1 MKSTAPLAVGAHSPL
16 NQSTASRRALL
27 RGVAAAALL
36 APASAMLA
44 ACGDDEPSTDANAAV
59 ELTIF
64 WWGGDARAKMTDDAL
79 ALYTAKHPNVTFKK
93 TWQANAGYYD
103 KLATLTA
110 GGSAPDIFQ
119 IDDGALSEYAERN
132 QTLDLTKYKDSK
144 KIDVTKISE
153 GLWKAGVVDGKFS
166 GVPMGENTPGMIYDK
181 GLLKTLGLPEPTNGM
196 SWDDLITWAEH
207 ITMKSNGKV
216 FGTMDPSAD
225 YKALWVWLR
234 QQGKQLYDGKKIGAS
249 AEDLVKW
256 FDLWKGARDRMA
268 APPADVIHGAN
279 AGAVANQLV
288 VTGKAATSFL
298 WANQLAELQ
307 KATKSELGVVAYPG
321 DPSGQWARAALYFSI
336 YKGTKHADVAADV
349 LNFLVND
356 VEAGKVLGTDRGLNA
371 NTDVRAA
378 VASGLKD
385 AAAAAATFE
394 TELAS
399 KFGPAPAVPPKGHVK
414 VRSLLITYAENVQY
428 AKATSAAAADAFL
441 KEANAA
447 LGG

>member
-1 MKSTAPLAVGAHSPL
+1 MKPTTPLAVGAHSPL
-16 NQSTASRRALL
+16 NHGTASRRTLL
-27 RGVAAAALL
+27 RGLAAAAVLL
-36 APASAMLA
+36 PAGASLA
-44 ACGDDEPSTDANAAV
+44 ACGDDEPSTDPNAPV
-59 ELTIF
+59 ELSIF
-64 WWGGDARAKMTDDAL
+64 WWGGEARAEMTEKAL

-110 GGSAPDIFQ
+110 GGNAPDIFQ

-132 QTLDLTKYKDSK
+132 QTLDLSKYKDDK
-144 KIDVTKISE
+144 KIDVTKIAE

-181 GLLKTLGLPEPTNGM
+181 GLLKTLGLPEPTTGM
-196 SWDDLITWAEH
+196 TWDALISWAEQV
-207 ITMKSNGKV
+207 TTKSGGKV
-216 FGTMDPSAD
+216 YGTMDPSAD

-234 QQGKQLYDGKKIGAS
+234 QQGKQLYDGKKMGAS
-249 AEDLVKW
+249 AEDVTKW
-256 FDLWKGARDRMA
+256 FDLWKGARDRKA
-268 APPADVIHGAN
+268 APTADLIHGAN

-288 VTGKAATSFL
+288 VTGKAATSFM
-298 WANQLAELQ
+298 WANQLPELQ

-321 DPSGQWARAALYFSI
+321 DPSGQWARAALYFSV
-336 YKGTKHADVAADV
+336 YKGTKHADIAADV

-356 VEAGKVLGTDRGLNA
+356 VEAGKILGTDRGLNA
-371 NTDVRAA
+371 NGDVRTA

-385 AAAAAATFE
+385 AAKVAADFE
-394 TELAS
+394 TELGS
-399 KFGPAPAVPPKGHVK
+399 KFGAPPAVPPKGHVK

-428 AKATSAAAADAFL
+428 GKSSSAQAADAFL

-447 LGG
+447 IGG

>member
-1 MKSTAPLAVGAHSPL
+1 MKPTAPLAVGAHSPL
-16 NQSTASRRALL
+16 HNGSASRRTLL
-27 RGVAAAALL
+27 RGIAAAALA
-36 APASAMLA
+36 APAAAVLA
-44 ACGDDEPSTDANAAV
+44 ACGDDKPSNDPNAPV
-59 ELTIF
+59 ELSIF
-64 WWGGDARAKMTDDAL
+64 WWGGDARAKMTEDAL

-110 GGSAPDIFQ
+110 GGNAPDIFQ

-132 QTLDLTKYKDSK
+132 QTLDLSKYADSNK
-144 KIDVTKISE
+144 LDKSKILP
-153 GLWKAGVVDGKFS
+153 GLWQAGVVEGKAA

-181 GLLKTLGLPEPTNGM
+181 GLLKTLGLPEPTTGM
-196 SWDDLITWAEH
+196 TWDALIAWAAQV
-207 ITMKSNGKV
+207 TSKSGGKV

-234 QQGKQLYDGKKIGAS
+234 QQGKQLYDGKKVGAS
-249 AEDLVKW
+249 AEDLTKW
-256 FDLWKGARDRMA
+256 FDLWKGARDTKA

-288 VTGKAATSFL
+288 VTGKAATSFM
-298 WANQLAELQ
+298 WANQLPELQ

-336 YKGTKHADVAADV
+336 YKGSKHADVAVDV

-371 NTDVRAA
+371 NTDVRTA
-378 VASGLKD
+378 VASTLKD
-385 AAAAAATFE
+385 AAATAAQFE
-394 TELAS
+394 TDLAS
-399 KFGPAPAVPPKGHVK
+399 KFGQPPTVPPKGHVK

-428 AKATSAAAADAFL
+428 GKATSAAAADAFL

-447 LGG
+447 LAG